1 MKSASLLRLACAAL
15 LVLVAVPVCAQSQE
29 YPVRPIRLIVG
40 FVPGGVADLL
50 TRSLGQKLTEAWGQ
64 QVIVDNRAGAGGI
77 LAMQIAAKAA
87 PDGYT
92 LLVCSNGPIIITPA
106 LRKGALPYDPIRDY
120 KAITSAASVPIVITV
135 QPAHPARSVQDL
147 IRLAKAKQGPV
158 MSYASTGFG
167 TMPHI
172 TGELFKRVAGVD
184 LTHVPYKG
192 GNDAMIALLGGHV
205 QVSFGAISTA
215 LAHIRS
221 GRLRPLGVSSLKR
234 LAAIPDVP
242 AIAEAGLP
250 GFEVVQWFGVFAP
263 AGMSPAIVRKVNG
276 ELVRI
281 LRSAEVND
289 HFSRQGVELL
299 NSTPDE
305 FALRVKAELP
315 KWTRLLTEMNIGDA
329 P

>member
-1 MKSASLLRLACAAL
+1 MKSASLLRLARVAL
-15 LVLVAVPVCAQSQE
+15 LVLAAVPVCAQSQE

-50 TRSLGQKLTEAWGQ
+50 ARSLGQKLTEAWGQ
-64 QVIVDNRAGAGGI
+64 QTIVDNRAGAGGI
-77 LAMQIAAKAA
+77 LAMQITAKAA

-92 LLVCSNGPIIITPA
+92 LLLVSNGPIIITPA

-120 KAITSAASVPIVITV
+120 KAITSAASVPVVITV
-135 QPAHPARSVQDL
+135 QPAHPARSVPDL
-147 IRLAKAKQGPV
+147 IQLAKAKAGPV

-172 TGELFKRVAGVD
+172 TGELFKRAAGVD

-205 QVSFGAISTA
+205 HVSFGAISTA

-221 GRLRPLGVSSLKR
+221 GRLRALGVSSLKR

-250 GFEVVQWFGVFAP
+250 GFEVVQWFGVFGP
-263 AGMSPAIVRKVNG
+263 AGMSPALVRKVNG

-289 HFSRQGVELL
+289 HFSSQGVELL

-305 FALRVKAELP
+305 FALLVKAELP
-315 KWTRLLTEMNIGDA
+315 RWTRLLTEMNIGDA